1 MTNSSPSSPSSP
13 TVPSASSPPSS
24 VLVTG
29 GTGKTGRRVADVLQ
43 RRGFTAK
50 VASRSGAVRF
60 DWTDRTTW
68 APALSGVHA
77 IYAVTSEDPGAFDD
91 FRDFVAAATEG
102 GVRRLVLLSARV
114 WEELDDGSGSVL
126 ATEQL
131 VRDSGLEWTILR
143 PTWFAQNFTEF
154 PYLAGPLSK
163 GELRIP
169 AGEGRE
175 PFVDLDDLAEVAVA
189 ALTEEGHN
197 GRTYALSGP
206 RAMTFGEAVAEIA
219 RASGRDL
226 RYVPV
231 TEEEYRAEAIAAG
244 EPEEVAEIF
253 VELFRHIREGRS
265 EALSNGVR
273 EALDRD
279 PADFSAY
286 TGRTDFSVLG

>member
-1 MTNSSPSSPSSP
+1 MTNSSSSSF
-13 TVPSASSPPSS
+13 
-24 VLVTG
+24 LVTG

-43 RRGFTAK
+43 SRGFSAK

-68 APALSGVHA
+68 GPALTDVG
-77 IYAVTSEDPGAFDD
+77 AVYVVGSEDPSAVDDVRAF
-91 FRDFVAAATEG
+91 VTAAAEH

-114 WEELDDGSGSVL
+114 WEDLDDGSGSVL
-126 ATEQL
+126 ATEQV
-131 VRDSGLEWTILR
+131 VRASGLEWTILR

-154 PYLAGPLSK
+154 PYFVAPLTK

-175 PFVDLDDLAEVAVA
+175 PFVDLDDLADVAVT
-189 ALTEEGHN
+189 ALTEDGHN

-219 RASGRDL
+219 RASGREL

-231 TEEEYRAEAIAAG
+231 TEDEYRAETIAGG
-244 EPEEVAEIF
+244 ESEEIADVF

-265 EALSNGVR
+265 EAVSNGVR

-279 PADFSAY
+279 PSDFSNY
-286 TGRTDFSVLG
+286 TARTDFSVLG